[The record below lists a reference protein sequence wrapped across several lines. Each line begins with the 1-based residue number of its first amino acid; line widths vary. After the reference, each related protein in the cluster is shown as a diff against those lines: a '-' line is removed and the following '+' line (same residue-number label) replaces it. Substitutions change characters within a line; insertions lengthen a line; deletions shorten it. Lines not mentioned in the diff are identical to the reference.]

1 MNTGALSLIEGL
13 IMVVGAELRTLN
25 DSLAN
30 IKEYSE
36 SAIGFQSK
44 NYYEMVSEE
53 LDRKMIENIIDCI
66 IKHKY
71 VIGFV
76 NEISSIF
83 GKALL
88 VQYLIIVLM
97 LCTALFEMTKVP
109 VGSVPFFSYVCFQ
122 YCSVTGIF
130 VLCYFG
136 NEVIVEST
144 RLTSSAYSCDWTGS
158 SQTFKKLL
166 LVFMIRSQKGLELY
180 AANVFS
186 ISLENFLKIMKS
198 AVSYFTV
205 LQQFSDE
212 MS

>member
-25 DSLAN
+25 DSLEN
-30 IKEYSE
+30 LKEYSE
-36 SAIGFQSK
+36 STIGVYGKGCYQLA
-44 NYYEMVSEE
+44 SEE
-53 LDRKMIENIIDCI
+53 LDRKMIENLIDCL

-71 VIGFV
+71 IIGFL
-76 NEISSIF
+76 NEISFIF

-88 VQYLIIVLM
+88 VQYMIIVLM

-109 VGSVPFFSYVCFQ
+109 VGSVPFFSYICFQ

-144 RLTSSAYSCDWTGS
+144 RLTSSAYSCDWTGC

-166 LVFMIRSQKGLELY
+166 LIFMIRSQKGLELY

-212 MS
+212 MA